1 MTGTIS
7 TSRNKTV
14 MMCLCAMFTALI
26 IIGGFIKIPIPPVPF
41 TLQFQFTTLAGLLL
55 GKKYGSLSALLYVIL
70 GLIGIPVFTKGG
82 GLWYVFEPTF
92 GYLVGYIPG
101 AFVTGLIAHKE
112 KEPSKKRLLAAA
124 FAGYA
129 VVYAFGMLHCY
140 IIMNYYLDGDGMKV
154 WPLFVNCFLIFL
166 PKDVVLTVLV
176 SLAAKRILPATKKY
190 TG

>member
-1 MTGTIS
+1 M
-7 TSRNKTV
+7 
-14 MMCLCAMFTALI
+14 
-26 IIGGFIKIPIPPVPF
+26 
-41 TLQFQFTTLAGLLL
+41 
-55 GKKYGSLSALLYVIL
+55 
-70 GLIGIPVFTKGG
+70 FTKGG

-112 KEPSKKRLLAAA
+112 KEPSQKRLLAAA

-176 SLAAKRILPATKKY
+176 SLAAKRILPATQKY